1 MDLKVIQNK
10 YGQFN
15 LGSDIRDTVFSVWIY
30 KDWEIVTNG
39 ENRAKLSY
47 YVRGFDN
54 REKNE
59 DMFNRFDIEEILYQT
74 KNYCNRIISTHDY
87 KWDMAL
93 FIDVFNDNMEEIV
106 KNFKNNKKA
115 KLQKQIEGID
125 AIQAYPL
132 YLD

>member
-1 MDLKVIQNK
+1 
-10 YGQFN
+10 
-15 LGSDIRDTVFSVWIY
+15 
-30 KDWEIVTNG
+30 
-39 ENRAKLSY
+39 
-47 YVRGFDN
+47 
-54 REKNE
+54 
-59 DMFNRFDIEEILYQT
+59 
-74 KNYCNRIISTHDY
+74 
-87 KWDMAL
+87 MAL